1 MMLMILG
8 NGLLSEV
15 GEATYIG
22 ICNRKCINLY
32 HFSHY
37 KNWRIK
43 QKTYNGDTK
52 SLMVIA
58 ANLRCI
64 CLHRPKN
71 AIESTQEEPGDKGG
85 PEIGAEPKHNVE
97 DNSAYQQ
104 INIISLQA
112 IMSY

>member
-15 GEATYIG
+15 DEATCIG
-22 ICNRKCINLY
+22 ICNGKYI
-32 HFSHY
+32 HFSPN
-37 KNWRIK
+37 KNLRIK

-58 ANLRCI
+58 ANLRCV

-112 IMSY
+112 VMSN